1 MLNVQNAD
9 VYTDFNGLAKLKN
22 EAKEK
27 TPEAIQEVAKQF
39 ESVFVGM
46 MLKSMRQVKLA
57 DGILDNNQSE
67 FYRDMY
73 DQQLSIHLSGER
85 GIGLADLIV
94 KQLSPDQSP
103 AVIKGQKIADYERQL
118 LSIKPVET
126 KLDGEIAKLK
136 DEVSKD
142 LDSVSK
148 HKDVQT
154 PLKAGR
160 KSPLLDRAK
169 ESINSAEDFVN
180 HLRPYAEKAA
190 KELGVDANIL
200 ISQAALETGWGKSV
214 IKTSDGTSSYNLF
227 NIKADKSW
235 QGQQQKILT
244 LEYKDG
250 VARKEMAGFRAY
262 SSYQESFDDYV
273 NFIKTNPRY
282 KTAMKMAEKPE
293 RYMHELQQAGYAT
306 DPDYA
311 NKVMKIYQSKVVENQ
326 VMDSLVMKQSSP
338 QITHKEI

>member
-39 ESVFVGM
+39 EPVFVGM

-169 ESINSAEDFVN
+169 ERINSAEDFVN